1 MSPEQPSSKIGK
13 SVGEKIRAAR
23 LAQHYTQNQLA
34 APDFSVSYISA
45 IERGQIQPSLRAL
58 ELLAARLSIN
68 PTQLLPTKP
77 FAEERTGRTAPGER
91 DESEIA
97 LELLHAQI
105 QILQDEAPL
114 AIPQL
119 QKMAKLQLA
128 PQLQLQHDYLLGQA
142 YYHIGQYQESEYVLS
157 EATQLAT
164 ELQAPYLHLHILYQ
178 LAITHAAMRN
188 YTQALLFQQ
197 RCLHLL
203 EETKVKDP
211 LLLTQIY
218 IQMGQYYMRLDNSTQ
233 ALETFHQALAITEQF
248 TTSEQ
253 IQTIYSHLCH
263 YYTDAKEYEL
273 ATLYAYKNIQLH
285 NQENMLR
292 LRSDLYHYL
301 GRAILQTD
309 AQQARTYLDE
319 ALQNQH
325 NRQDIFTYASL
336 LTHNADWYLLQQDY
350 EQAEQQAQQAFDLL
364 KEFGDLMIAAESL
377 IVLGRVNYALQRY
390 NESSQHFVAGLD
402 MLERLGNHEELA
414 NESVRYA
421 ELLEKIG
428 LEHEA
433 FTHFRRAFQSR
444 QKLGR

>member
-58 ELLAARLSIN
+58 ELLAARLNIN

-77 FAEERTGRTAPGER
+77 LAEERISRAAPGER
-91 DESEIA
+91 DEGEIT

-105 QILQDEAPL
+105 QILQGDAPL
-114 AIPQL
+114 ALPQL

-128 PQLQLQHDYLLGQA
+128 PQRQLQHGYLLGQA
-142 YYHIGQYQESEYVLS
+142 YYRSGQYQESEYALA

-164 ELQAPYLHLHILYQ
+164 EMHAPYLHVHILYQ

-188 YTQALLFQQ
+188 YTQAILFQQ
-197 RCLHLL
+197 RSLHLL
-203 EETKVKDP
+203 EETKIKDP

-218 IQMGQYYMRLDNSTQ
+218 IQMGQYYMHLDNSTQ
-233 ALETFHQALAITEQF
+233 ALEAFQHALTITEQF
-248 TTSEQ
+248 ATSEQ
-253 IQTIYSHLCH
+253 IQTIYSNLCH
-263 YYTDAKEYEL
+263 YYTDVKEYEL
-273 ATLYAYKNIQLH
+273 AMLYAYKGIQLH
-285 NQENMLR
+285 NQENILR

-319 ALQNQH
+319 ALQNQR
-325 NRQDIFTYASL
+325 NQQDTFTYASL
-336 LTHNADWYLLQQDY
+336 LTQNADWYLLQQNY
-350 EQAEQQAQQAFDLL
+350 EQAEQQAQQAFALL
-364 KEFGDLMIAAESL
+364 KEYGDLMIAAENL
-377 IVLGRVNYALQRY
+377 IVLGRVDYALQRY
-390 NESSQHFVAGLD
+390 NVGSQHFVAGLD

-433 FTHFRRAFQSR
+433 FAHFKRAFQSR